1 MLFAGSEQFYITIQ
15 ALNLRE
21 YIQREV
27 ETMENTMV
35 RDSVAGVSSSRI
47 DYQDGVWRLLETEL
61 ADILNEEI
69 KKAAQ
74 ELLEEQKKMIRQL
87 VDENKT
93 IIRQIIDEEKQA
105 AWDNQIALR
114 KSILTI
120 SP

>member
-1 MLFAGSEQFYITIQ
+1 
-15 ALNLRE
+15 
-21 YIQREV
+21 
-27 ETMENTMV
+27 MESTMV
-35 RDSVAGVSSSRI
+35 RDDIAGTSSLKM
-47 DYQDGVWRLLETEL
+47 DYQDGLWRLLETEL

-87 VDENKT
+87 VAENKT
-93 IIRQIIDEEKQA
+93 IIRQIIEEEKQA
-105 AWDNQIALR
+105 AWSNPVELR